1 MQELSIKKVSIRGEF
16 TDMEAQLA
24 DAATLTHELEEQVA
38 TLKAEKQQWESQ
50 MKQKDD
56 AQAELQMAYEA
67 RAACVAL
74 PIA

>member
-1 MQELSIKKVSIRGEF
+1 MSIRGEF

-24 DAATLTHELEEQVA
+24 DAATLTHELEEQVV
-38 TLKAEKQQWESQ
+38 TLKAEKQQLETQ

-67 RAACVAL
+67 CAACVAL
-74 PIA
+74 PVA